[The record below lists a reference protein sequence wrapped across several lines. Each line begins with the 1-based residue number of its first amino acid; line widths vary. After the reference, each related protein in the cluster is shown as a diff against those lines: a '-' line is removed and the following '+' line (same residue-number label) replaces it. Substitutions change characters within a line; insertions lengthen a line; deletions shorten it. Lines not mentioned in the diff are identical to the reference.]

1 METMKEEQESEGVA
15 PGSCVGKLV
24 PTIESLSPVVV
35 NTSVKVVDSSIQPP
49 APSASLPGYAEISSS
64 ALERIL
70 CKVDSR
76 LRMLE
81 QQVMELQC
89 KNSSLEEQVSGLL
102 EYSSSVHEKLLCLE
116 KQVTSVESTPHLPSV
131 VTPERESYS
140 PFSASSSSS
149 DSRSLLFSSPERGGV
164 EFPCIGTGC
173 TGTVI
178 GTGTSTGTGIG
189 IGTSIGTSTDTT
201 ATTTAIVT
209 SGPKIVYSA
218 ADLQKI
224 RSVYVDGPV
233 SKRRI
238 PPPLLVDALKTRD
251 SFKNIQR
258 VQPPLH
264 NKPSPSS
271 SPSSA
276 SSSRN
281 TTPVRK
287 EGAKAVTRDAPSAAL
302 HPPPPPLSLSVRL
315 PLITPPRTL
324 TVEQVGEFTVSIS
337 Q

>member
-1 METMKEEQESEGVA
+1 MKEEQESEGVA
-15 PGSCVGKLV
+15 PFFCVGKLV
-24 PTIESLSPVVV
+24 PTVECESSSPVVV
-35 NTSVKVVDSSIQPP
+35 NTSFNVVDSSIQPP
-49 APSASLPGYAEISSS
+49 APSALLPGYAEISSS

-131 VTPERESYS
+131 VTPERESSYS

-164 EFPCIGTGC
+164 DFPCIGTGI
-173 TGTVI
+173 GTVI
-178 GTGTSTGTGIG
+178 GTGTSTGTS
-189 IGTSIGTSTDTT
+189 IGTSIGTSTGTT
-201 ATTTAIVT
+201 ATTTAIIT

-251 SFKNIQR
+251 SFKNIQH

-302 HPPPPPLSLSVRL
+302 QPPPPPLSLSVRP

>member
-15 PGSCVGKLV
+15 AHCKGGKLV
-24 PTIESLSPVVV
+24 PTVESSSPVVV
-35 NTSVKVVDSSIQPP
+35 NTSFKVVDSSIQPP
-49 APSASLPGYAEISSS
+49 APSALLPGYAEISSS

-164 EFPCIGTGC
+164 EFPCIGTGIG
-173 TGTVI
+173 TIGTGVGTVI
-178 GTGTSTGTGIG
+178 GTGTGIDTG
-189 IGTSIGTSTDTT
+189 TT
-201 ATTTAIVT
+201 ATTTAIIT